1 VGKIL
6 TTQRLVLRLMEP
18 ADDASLELLDGD
30 PQVRAFF
37 PGGTARRPTSLQRIE
52 ESRASYAKNGFCDLI
67 VESKGSGEF
76 MGRAGFKRLPDGE
89 VEVGYLFL
97 PRHWSQGFAT
107 EALRGLLAW
116 FPAKLASRVI
126 AYAPLAHRA
135 SHRVMEKAGMTWF
148 KEDVAPGVACKF
160 YEASKE

>member
-1 VGKIL
+1 MNTVL
-6 TTQRLVLRLMEP
+6 STHRLALRLMNA
-18 ADDASLELLDGD
+18 ADEANLELLDGD

-37 PGGTARRPTSLQRIE
+37 PGGTASRPTSAKRIE
-52 ESRASYAKNGFCDLI
+52 ESRESYAQNGFCDLI
-67 VESKGSGEF
+67 VESRESGEF
-76 MGRAGFKRLPDGE
+76 LGRAGFKRMPGGE

-148 KEDVAPGVACKF
+148 KEDVASGVACKF